1 MFLHQDR
8 LWTENHICLGSVV
21 MLTEDWEYLL
31 TDRYLTRSQK
41 NTHSGWR
48 AKWFCVC
55 FFCALENVLKSY
67 LKSDGFFFVAIY
79 RGIERLKP
87 LIHNKNI
94 ISFAINLPKLVDSV
108 PYFYLLFYSPK
119 RQTEWRV
126 CKFIFQKKSCLKN
139 DP

>member
-1 MFLHQDR
+1 MAGKMILCNVFF
-8 LWTENHICLGSVV
+8 S
-21 MLTEDWEYLL
+21 LL
-31 TDRYLTRSQK
+31 K
-41 NTHSGWR
+41 M
-48 AKWFCVC
+48 
-55 FFCALENVLKSY
+55 LKSY
-67 LKSDGFFFVAIY
+67 LKSDAFFFVAIY

-126 CKFIFQKKSCLKN
+126 CKFIFQKKVVWKMIPS
-139 DP
+139 DWFF